1 MVEAKANHREVVYTE
16 FPEVDDGVYCT
27 WYSCLELRTHTHND
41 LSLTLNGAVRLA
53 LNPES
58 HAKRRSSSVVSLP
71 LEDKKKSS
79 VTIS

>member
-1 MVEAKANHREVVYTE
+1 MT
-16 FPEVDDGVYCT
+16 DG
-27 WYSCLELRTHTHND
+27 LRWGGTHTHTHTHTHND

-71 LEDKKKSS
+71 LEDKKKKSS